1 MLRALLSTLRENM
14 FVQGLGFS
22 SDVGYI
28 NDTLYF
34 KEGVVS
40 VLVTVPSNS
49 LTILPYKAP
58 VSP

>member
-1 MLRALLSTLRENM
+1 M

>member
-1 MLRALLSTLRENM
+1 M

-28 NDTLYF
+28 NGTLYF

-40 VLVTVPSNS
+40 VFVTVSLNS
-49 LTILPYKAP
+49 LTISL
-58 VSP
+58 

>member
-1 MLRALLSTLRENM
+1 M

-40 VLVTVPSNS
+40 VFVMVPLNS
-49 LTILPYKAP
+49 LTLLPYKAP
-58 VSP
+58 ASR

>member
-1 MLRALLSTLRENM
+1 M

-40 VLVTVPSNS
+40 GFVTVPLNS
-49 LTILPYKAP
+49 LTILPFKTP
-58 VSP
+58 VSRKSFGLLHSLDT